1 MNKSIRVDD
10 VMDNINY
17 KLECAKKDK
26 KLLKEEIK
34 REGNQNNI
42 SQYKEYISDIT
53 LAIIQLRKDKLNFIR
68 LYKRYENKGEGYE
81 S

>member
-10 VMDNINY
+10 VVDNINY

-26 KLLKEEIK
+26 KLLKEKIK